1 MTPPLEHTHPD
12 SRSSA
17 RNAAQSVVIAG
28 FGGADQAK
36 AAAVLVSKAFPEVE
50 VDVAGNLEEAVK
62 AHSAGKR
69 LLVVWTSLENALVA
83 TGRAGEAMQP
93 AMQFW
98 TRHAITA
105 LQGLRKH
112 RRALVMLESQSIQ
125 YDGPACADVL
135 AKWLGRRA
143 ITSELKTLPYPEV
156 DDRDAL
162 LRLRARG
169 LVHEVSSTRAAVD
182 ELLAMTALPPRSV
195 SFAALLDRVRARFAQ
210 EKETT
215 AAAEARRAEVE
226 GELVDAQHTIERQEN
241 ELERLSEV
249 EADLARA
256 KDTIERQQN
265 DMVSLEEAL
274 LKGREDNAE
283 RVRLLTHALQDLQ
296 AALEDEKSG
305 AEISAL
311 RLSMAERTISDLKT
325 GRNHREEILA
335 AAALKLGRDIDDL
348 SAELADVWQ
357 ASEAALE
364 AQADPEGDADG

>member
-1 MTPPLEHTHPD
+1 
-12 SRSSA
+12 
-17 RNAAQSVVIAG
+17 
-28 FGGADQAK
+28 
-36 AAAVLVSKAFPEVE
+36 
-50 VDVAGNLEEAVK
+50 
-62 AHSAGKR
+62 
-69 LLVVWTSLENALVA
+69 
-83 TGRAGEAMQP
+83 
-93 AMQFW
+93 
-98 TRHAITA
+98 
-105 LQGLRKH
+105 
-112 RRALVMLESQSIQ
+112 
-125 YDGPACADVL
+125 
-135 AKWLGRRA
+135 
-143 ITSELKTLPYPEV
+143 
-156 DDRDAL
+156 L

-169 LVHEVSSTRAAVD
+169 LVHEVPSTRAAVD

-195 SFAALLDRVRARFAQ
+195 GFAALLDRVRARFAQ

-215 AAAEARRAEVE
+215 AAAEARRDEVE
-226 GELVDAQHTIERQEN
+226 GELVAALDTIESQEN
-241 ELERLSEV
+241 ELDRLSEV
-249 EADLARA
+249 EAELAKA

-296 AALEDEKSG
+296 AAIEDEKSG

-364 AQADPEGDADG
+364 AQADPESDADG